1 MKTKVQLSFMMFVE
15 WFIWGAWF
23 VPLWLWLSKSGFTAG
38 EIGWSYACTAIA
50 AILSPILVGSL
61 TDRFFAAQKV
71 LAVLMFVGAV
81 LMYLAAQQTTFAGFF
96 PLLLAIKAYQIFR
109 ERHQPWQ
116 WSGLLFSWRLVGL
129 IFLVLSGAA
138 LAHIHFHSASGL
150 PAATWASRIVASG
163 VPFQKRT

>member
-71 LAVLMFVGAV
+71 LAVLMFAGAI
-81 LMYLAAQQTTFAGFF
+81 LMYFVWSWSHGRCTLPMQTLGLRLETNSG
-96 PLLLAIKAYQIFR
+96 
-109 ERHQPWQ
+109 ERLSRGRALRRALMAVP
-116 WSGLLFSWRLVGL
+116 SALTGIGLLWAIFDRDRQALHDRLSGTRLVY
-129 IFLVLSGAA
+129 
-138 LAHIHFHSASGL
+138 
-150 PAATWASRIVASG
+150 
-163 VPFQKRT
+163 VPIGKIL